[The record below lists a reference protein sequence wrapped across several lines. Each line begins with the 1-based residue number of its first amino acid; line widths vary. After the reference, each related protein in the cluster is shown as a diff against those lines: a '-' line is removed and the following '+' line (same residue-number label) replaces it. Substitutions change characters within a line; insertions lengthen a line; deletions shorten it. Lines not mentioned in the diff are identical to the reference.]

1 MNFDSDLDTATVVLI
16 DDHETVSDALGDR
29 IKAKSSGLELV
40 GSATTGEDGIKL
52 VAELLPNVVLVD
64 LGLPGIDGWEVCA
77 RIREQHPDMGI
88 VIFTAYD
95 SDENVLRAEAVGV
108 SAYITKR
115 EKGRRVIQMLRMAAE
130 EPHSFW
136 SANLG
141 DVHRRAQEKS
151 DGDVTP
157 TEVQMLEL
165 LRQGKTMREIG
176 AELGLA
182 ESTTRIYLHRAYE
195 KLGAKNGV
203 QAVANAMSRGLLT

>member
-1 MNFDSDLDTATVVLI
+1 VTFDSDSDTAKVVLI

-29 IKAKSSGLELV
+29 IKAKTSGLKLV
-40 GSATTGEDGIKL
+40 GTATTGEDGLKL
-52 VAELLPNVVLVD
+52 VDELVPNVVLVD
-64 LGLPGIDGWEVCA
+64 LGLPGIDGWEVCT

-95 SDENVLRAEAVGV
+95 ADENVLRAEAAGV

-136 SANLG
+136 AANLG
-141 DVHRRAQEKS
+141 DVHKRSQAKG
-151 DGDVTP
+151 DGGVTS
-157 TEVQMLEL
+157 TEIQMLEL
-165 LRQGKTMREIG
+165 LRQGKPMREIG
-176 AELGLA
+176 ADLGMA

-195 KLGAKNGV
+195 KLDAKNGV
-203 QAVANAMSRGLLT
+203 QAVANAMSRGLLN